1 MTNIFPR
8 RKTRHMLGENCP
20 VATPTTEDSSM
31 SLAEQSGAAIESA
44 APVQRESSVENQ
56 PSAESQQT
64 SSPIQEEAEGGDSST
79 EDESGS
85 DSDSGSSS
93 ESKSGP
99 DALSESSPDLPS
111 RETLPVIQGA
121 HANQGQGS
129 QKLRVVPSSK
139 ENQTKKK
146 SIPTSTEKS
155 ERQGSQNKQP
165 SKPLKSLRRFPCD
178 VIFYRWYRVDDDN
191 NIFRK
196 ILQILA
202 SKEMK
207 DISTV

>member
-1 MTNIFPR
+1 M
-8 RKTRHMLGENCP
+8 
-20 VATPTTEDSSM
+20 
-31 SLAEQSGAAIESA
+31 
-44 APVQRESSVENQ
+44 
-56 PSAESQQT
+56 
-64 SSPIQEEAEGGDSST
+64 
-79 EDESGS
+79 
-85 DSDSGSSS
+85 
-93 ESKSGP
+93 
-99 DALSESSPDLPS
+99 PS
-111 RETLPVIQGA
+111 RETLSVIQGA
-121 HANQGQGS
+121 YADQGQGS
-129 QKLRVVPSSK
+129 QGLRVVPSSK

>member
-1 MTNIFPR
+1 M
-8 RKTRHMLGENCP
+8 
-20 VATPTTEDSSM
+20 ATPTTEDSSM

-56 PSAESQQT
+56 PSGESQQT
-64 SSPIQEEAEGGDSST
+64 SPIQEEAEGGDSST

-111 RETLPVIQGA
+111 LETLPVIQGA
-121 HANQGQGS
+121 HANQEQGS

-155 ERQGSQNKQP
+155 ERQGS
-165 SKPLKSLRRFPCD
+165 
-178 VIFYRWYRVDDDN
+178 
-191 NIFRK
+191 
-196 ILQILA
+196 
-202 SKEMK
+202 
-207 DISTV
+207 

>member
-1 MTNIFPR
+1 M
-8 RKTRHMLGENCP
+8 
-20 VATPTTEDSSM
+20 
-31 SLAEQSGAAIESA
+31 
-44 APVQRESSVENQ
+44 
-56 PSAESQQT
+56 
-64 SSPIQEEAEGGDSST
+64 
-79 EDESGS
+79 
-85 DSDSGSSS
+85 
-93 ESKSGP
+93 
-99 DALSESSPDLPS
+99 PS
-111 RETLPVIQGA
+111 RETLSVIQGA
-121 HANQGQGS
+121 YADQGQGS
-129 QKLRVVPSSK
+129 QGLRVVPSSK
-139 ENQTKKK
+139 ENQTKTK